1 MIQKYCMMRTD
12 WCLPEAGVQRGQNG
26 EGSEKIQTSS
36 YKQVSHGNVMYGMV
50 TVVCNT
56 VLPV

>member
-1 MIQKYCMMRTD
+1 MMRTD